1 MSNPHATAPASP
13 TVAARPATSVSLTAR
28 AAVTDM
34 GTEPEFGPD
43 FVVPQH
49 WDRYS
54 PEEHSVWDTLYARQA
69 ELLPGRA
76 APEFLAGLAA
86 LNLNRGGIPDFEV
99 VNRELRALTGWT
111 IVAVPC
117 LVPDAIF
124 FEHLANRRFPAGRF
138 IRKGHELD
146 YIEEP
151 DVFHDVFGHVPMLTN
166 PVFAD
171 YMEAYGRGGLRSAGF
186 DALPNL
192 ARLYWYTVEFG
203 LIRRPEGLRIYGA
216 GIVSSHAETI
226 FALESPAPNRV
237 HFNLERVMR
246 TRYRID
252 DFQQTY
258 CVIDSFEE
266 LFDATY
272 QDFAA
277 LYARLPDLP
286 AFAPA
291 EITADDKVWHHGD
304 QSYANAG
311 GRLNTRA
318 PTPPA

>member
-1 MSNPHATAPASP
+1 MSDH
-13 TVAARPATSVSLTAR
+13 PATSQTLTPRGAGIL
-28 AAVTDM
+28 A
-34 GTEPEFGPD
+34 EPEAEFGPD

-54 PEEHSVWDTLYARQA
+54 QEEHAVWDRLYRRQA

-86 LNLNRGGIPDFEV
+86 LNLNRGGIPDFEAI
-99 VNRELRALTGWT
+99 NRDLQALTGWSV
-111 IVAVPC
+111 VAVPC

-138 IRKGHELD
+138 IRKPQELD

-171 YMEAYGRGGLRSAGF
+171 YMEAYGKGGLRSLGF

-203 LIRRPEGLRIYGA
+203 LINRPEGLRIYGA
-216 GIVSSHAETI
+216 GIASSHAESI
-226 FALESPAPNRV
+226 FALENSSPNRM
-237 HFNLERVMR
+237 HFQLERVMR

-252 DFQQTY
+252 DFQQNY
-258 CVIDSFEE
+258 FVIDSFEE

-277 LYARLPDLP
+277 LYARLPGL
-286 AFAPA
+286 ATFAP
-291 EITADDKVWHHGD
+291 EQIVPGDRLYQHGD
-304 QSYANAG
+304 QAYANSG
-311 GRLNTRA
+311 GRFGNEGKSTS
-318 PTPPA
+318 PV